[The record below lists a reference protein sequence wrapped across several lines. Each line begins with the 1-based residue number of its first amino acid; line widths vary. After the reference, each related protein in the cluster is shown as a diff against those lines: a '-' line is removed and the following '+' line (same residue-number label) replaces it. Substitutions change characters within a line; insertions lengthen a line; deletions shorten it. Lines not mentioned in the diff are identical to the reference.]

1 MCSIGVETRKI
12 CQLCGKKFYA
22 GKGNVKYCSEEC
34 SKEAYRIKSREWLR
48 EKRLTDQEWHE
59 AEKRRNRERYRKKRL
74 TDPEWYEEKKRRNRE
89 QQREKRLIDHEWY
102 DELKRKERERY
113 HARKNR
119 NLQNPA
125 Q

>member
-22 GKGNVKYCSEEC
+22 GKGNVKYCSEKC
-34 SKEAYRIKSREWLR
+34 SKEAYRIKSRERLR
-48 EKRLTDQEWHE
+48 E
-59 AEKRRNRERYRKKRL
+59 KRL

-89 QQREKRLIDHEWY
+89 RYRKKRLIDPEGY
-102 DELKRKERERY
+102 EEFKRKERERY